1 MNQPRSG
8 LFPNCPT
15 HNPSQAMGVSPDLL
29 GGESPISSVRKAL
42 VQQENRQAEQHDGPE
57 TGPRHPDTAA
67 GGAGYHIV
75 V

>member
-1 MNQPRSG
+1 
-8 LFPNCPT
+8 
-15 HNPSQAMGVSPDLL
+15 MGVSPDLL
-29 GGESPISSVRKAL
+29 GGESLLSSVRKAL